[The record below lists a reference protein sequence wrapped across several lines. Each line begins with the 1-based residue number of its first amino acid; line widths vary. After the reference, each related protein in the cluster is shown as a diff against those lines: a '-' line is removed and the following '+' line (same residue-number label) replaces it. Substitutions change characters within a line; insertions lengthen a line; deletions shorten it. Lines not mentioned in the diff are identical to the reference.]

1 MTSNEK
7 HGAVYGDDGMLYL
20 YVGSNAFYLHI
31 TVVMS
36 LHITVVMSLYITVV
50 MSLYITVVMSLH
62 ITVVMSLHI
71 TVVMSL
77 HITVVMSLHI
87 FTLQGSMKIG
97 CPFLPHLQ
105 GSIKIWKNICNVL
118 SLGV

>member
-36 LHITVVMSLYITVV
+36 LHITVVMSL
-50 MSLYITVVMSLH
+50 
-62 ITVVMSLHI
+62 
-71 TVVMSL
+71 
-77 HITVVMSLHI
+77 HI

-97 CPFLPHLQ
+97 CPFLPHSH
-105 GSIKIWKNICNVL
+105 GIINI
-118 SLGV
+118 